1 MSIPD
6 CSKRLLPGLEGLP
19 RPRLY
24 TIPIHAI
31 LVDLGSWPW
40 IPEEAEAAIA
50 ALSGTEL
57 LGKTITIE
65 KTNVPTTLVHMIAAT
80 LMNILAVDAI
90 VLAPEIVTMADEGR
104 EITTMIAQGM
114 TENGAIP
121 GVFGVY
127 FILLYLV
134 RSGLVVERALASVF
148 LTDD

>member
-1 MSIPD
+1 MES
-6 CSKRLLPGLEGLP
+6 
-19 RPRLY
+19 
-24 TIPIHAI
+24 
-31 LVDLGSWPW
+31 
-40 IPEEAEAAIA
+40 PEEAEAAIA

-104 EITTMIAQGM
+104 EITTMIAKGM

-121 GVFGVY
+121 GGIEIPASDT
-127 FILLYLV
+127 ILKFLGPSLWRVLYSTLPYSF
-134 RSGLVVERALASVF
+134 RSRH
-148 LTDD
+148 